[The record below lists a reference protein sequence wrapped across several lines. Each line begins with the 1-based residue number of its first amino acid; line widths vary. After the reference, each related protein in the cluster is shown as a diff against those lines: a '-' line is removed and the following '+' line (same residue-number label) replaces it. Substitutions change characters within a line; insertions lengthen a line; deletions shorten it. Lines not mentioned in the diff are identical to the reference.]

1 LKNVKSGL
9 LTKLPCYAKKDIIFS
24 GVMVQLIYIMVGIL
38 VLFWGHGDTK
48 EASCLN
54 LTEHIHLMVEVIHLN
69 IVVIR

>member
-1 LKNVKSGL
+1 
-9 LTKLPCYAKKDIIFS
+9 
-24 GVMVQLIYIMVGIL
+24 MVGIL